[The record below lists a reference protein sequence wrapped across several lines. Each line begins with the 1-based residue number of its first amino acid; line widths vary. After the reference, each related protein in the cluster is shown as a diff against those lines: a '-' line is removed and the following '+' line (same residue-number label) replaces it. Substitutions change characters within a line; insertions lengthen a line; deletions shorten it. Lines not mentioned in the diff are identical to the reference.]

1 MPAATVHRDFEEI
14 KKLIAEQ
21 TKTIASQA
29 QQMQTLTAEIEA
41 LKSKLN

>member
-1 MPAATVHRDFEEI
+1 
-14 KKLIAEQ
+14 LIAEQ

-41 LKSKLN
+41 LKSKLA

>member
-1 MPAATVHRDFEEI
+1 MPVNRDMEEL
-14 KKLIAEQ
+14 KSLIAEQ

-29 QQMQTLTAEIEA
+29 QQMQTLTTEIEA